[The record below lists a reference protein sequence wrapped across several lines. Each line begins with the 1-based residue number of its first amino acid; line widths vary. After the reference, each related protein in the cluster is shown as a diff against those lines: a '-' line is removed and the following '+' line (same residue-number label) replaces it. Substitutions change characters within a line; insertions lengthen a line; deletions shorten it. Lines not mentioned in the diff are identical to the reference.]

1 MARADRA
8 VHRNVKSGGAAA
20 VRIGLSAATALA
32 LGAAAMAGA
41 RDAPQVAPDEA
52 GLAAYAKDCAV
63 CHGGDL
69 AGGAFG
75 PALKGADFLRKWG
88 GVSVAELSDY
98 IRRSMPPGNSGS
110 LPPEIHNAVVAA
122 ILEANGFADPAVAT
136 RGDRAQLA
144 AALLPMPTEG
154 AGPGI
159 GIGGVSD
166 RFPVPSWPAGPDR
179 FADYTPVTQAMLADP
194 APENWLAWRRS
205 HLGQGHSPLTQID
218 TANVGNLRL
227 AWAQP
232 LPAGTNMNEP
242 LVRDGVMYVYGFGDQ
257 IFALDAATGD
267 VLWHYQRHV
276 EEGVM
281 LNSKKTMA
289 LYGDRLFAA
298 TSDLHLVALDAR
310 TGRPVWDVPITDRPG
325 FRNPGGPLA
334 ADGVVMQGLTTQAPG
349 GALIAGFDAETG
361 RHLWTF
367 DTVAAPDTPGGDTWN
382 GLPADQRSGGSVW
395 TSGTYDPETGLALFG
410 TAPTY
415 DTGPL
420 LERRAGE
427 NNDALFTDTT
437 LALDPHTGELR
448 WYFQHMKNDQW
459 DLDWVFE
466 RTIGTLEVDGN
477 VRRVVMTS
485 GKDGLVD
492 VVDAADGRYVLTAD
506 MGLQNYVTAIDPE
519 TGDKTIDPHR
529 LPGDEPRLICPHSA
543 GGRNWT
549 PSAFNPATHR
559 MFINARNVCMDMVPS
574 QTSFITSGVALVYT
588 PGPDHD
594 GLYGVLQG
602 IDMDDGSIA
611 WDVRQRAPYT
621 QGILSTSGGLL
632 FTGSSDR
639 QFIAY
644 DQADGRELWRSAVAG
659 VPNAAPI
666 SYAVDGRQ
674 YVAIVVGHGNPLA
687 GALGDLTPEIKAPP
701 VNNSAVYVFALPD

>member
-1 MARADRA
+1 MGRA
-8 VHRNVKSGGAAA
+8 NQKSHTAAKFTLWTGVCAGGITA
-20 VRIGLSAATALA
+20 ALA
-32 LGAAAMAGA
+32 VTGATMAVAQDASRQSYGETGA
-41 RDAPQVAPDEA
+41 
-52 GLAAYAKDCAV
+52 AAYAKDCAV
-63 CHGGDL
+63 CHGKDL

-75 PALKGADFLRKWG
+75 PSLKGADFLRKWG

-98 IRRSMPPGNSGS
+98 VRRSMPPGNAGS
-110 LPPEIHNAVVAA
+110 LPAA
-122 ILEANGFADPAVAT
+122 AHDAIIAMILEANGAPNPAVAVMGT
-136 RGDRAQLA
+136 DAQRVA
-144 AALLPMPTEG
+144 AKLPMPSAG
-154 AGPGI
+154 AGANI
-159 GIGGVSD
+159 GIGGVSE
-166 RFPVPSWPAGPDR
+166 RFAIPSWPSKADR
-179 FADYTPVTQAMLADP
+179 FAGYTPVTQAMLSNP
-194 APENWLAWRRS
+194 APENWLTWRRS
-205 HLGQGHSPLTQID
+205 HLGQGHSPLDQIN
-218 TANVGNLRL
+218 TENVSSLRL

-242 LVRDGVMYVYGFGDQ
+242 LVRDGVMYVFGFGDQ
-257 IFALDAATGD
+257 VFALDAVTGD
-267 VLWHYQRHV
+267 VLWRYQRHV
-276 EEGVM
+276 DEGVA
-281 LNSKKTMA
+281 LNSKKTLA
-289 LYGDRLFAA
+289 LYGDKLFAA

-310 TGRPVWDVPITDRPG
+310 TGRPVWDVAITDKEG

-334 ADGVVMQGLTTQAPG
+334 ADGVVMQGLTTQAAG

-361 RHLWTF
+361 KQLWTF
-367 DTVAAPDTPGGDTWN
+367 NTVAAPGSPGGDTWN
-382 GLPADQRSGGSVW
+382 GLPADERSGGSVW

-420 LERRAGE
+420 LEQREGE

-437 LALDPHTGELR
+437 LALDPRTGELR

-459 DLDWVFE
+459 DFDWVFE
-466 RTIGTLEVDGN
+466 RTIGTLDVKGKQ
-477 VRRVVMTS
+477 RRVVITS

-492 VVDAADGRYVLTAD
+492 VVDAVDGSYVRTAD
-506 MGLQNYVTAIDPE
+506 MGLQNYVIAIDPE
-519 TGDKTIDPHR
+519 TGDKTIDPQR
-529 LPGDEPRLICPHSA
+529 LPGDKPRLICPHSA

-549 PSAFNPATHR
+549 PSAFNPKTHR

-574 QTSFITSGVALVYT
+574 ETSFITSGVALVYT

-594 GLYGVLQG
+594 GRYGVLQG
-602 IDMDDGSIA
+602 INMDDGSIA

-644 DQADGRELWRSAVAG
+644 DQAAGKELWRSGVAG

-666 SYAVDGRQ
+666 SYALDGKQ

-687 GALGDLTPEIKAPP
+687 GALGELTPEIKAPP
-701 VNNSAVYVFALPD
+701 VNNSSVYVFALKD